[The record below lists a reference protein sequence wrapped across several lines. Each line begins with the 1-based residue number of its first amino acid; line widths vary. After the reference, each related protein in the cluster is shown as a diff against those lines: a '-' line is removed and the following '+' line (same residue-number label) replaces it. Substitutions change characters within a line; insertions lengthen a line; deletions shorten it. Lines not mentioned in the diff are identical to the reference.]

1 MKWSP
6 TVVTAAAIAVSVASA
21 QQTVNFSDLNSIMN
35 ALTAAMGPLAMYF
48 DANSNQGAWIEKYIF
63 SDGKSH
69 DGVQWHESGMYW
81 DLFYQYMQLSP
92 NDTYVDWVDGYMQT
106 SIGLNADYLDG
117 NSVATISTGRWN
129 DDIAWWGLAIM
140 TAAEATNGLGKVN
153 PKVLV
158 ENGAGNPLY
167 LSVAN
172 NTYYEMFY
180 SWDDTCGG
188 GIFWSINH
196 SFNPDH
202 PNQQY
207 YKSAITNAQHMELGA
222 RLYRMT
228 KDPSYIVAFDRVN
241 TWIKNTPGLFDPR
254 TFSLTDGIDN
264 RNCQPTDFDK
274 VTGAI
279 IYRSYHT
286 AVLDEAHSHF
296 AWLDRTFTRDGGVLY
311 DPSDATKPDAF
322 LWHVYKGLADLYTAT
337 TDATVKARVAVILQM
352 SAVDLFGTCDAA
364 WNCMRKLDV
373 SVGHTLLDGTSVRDQ
388 FSVVA
393 VLEAVA
399 VVAGVN
405 VKTKV
410 VQAPLA
416 TATVGSDSG
425 GGKGG
430 NTLLYVGVGVGAA
443 AVLIIAVI
451 GVLVWKR
458 KKAAVDARGHFDG
471 DVKRRE
477 YEDGEMYTRGQE
489 YRRQDAAKQVPRGL
503 PQYSDKQQYGANPV
517 YNNARKNSE
526 GRIVDVPIQGGPQYQ
541 HSPRPKSPGRIVVQ
555 DGKQGPYQPQFQQNP
570 YQQGPPQQSQ
580 GPRSNSRA
588 RSETPGRVV
597 A

>member
-1 MKWSP
+1 
-6 TVVTAAAIAVSVASA
+6 
-21 QQTVNFSDLNSIMN
+21 
-35 ALTAAMGPLAMYF
+35 
-48 DANSNQGAWIEKYIF
+48 
-63 SDGKSH
+63 
-69 DGVQWHESGMYW
+69 
-81 DLFYQYMQLSP
+81 
-92 NDTYVDWVDGYMQT
+92 
-106 SIGLNADYLDG
+106 
-117 NSVATISTGRWN
+117 
-129 DDIAWWGLAIM
+129 
-140 TAAEATNGLGKVN
+140 
-153 PKVLV
+153 
-158 ENGAGNPLY
+158 
-167 LSVAN
+167 
-172 NTYYEMFY
+172 
-180 SWDDTCGG
+180 
-188 GIFWSINH
+188 
-196 SFNPDH
+196 
-202 PNQQY
+202 
-207 YKSAITNAQHMELGA
+207 MELGA

-241 TWIKNTPGLFDPR
+241 TWIKNTPGLFDPK

-264 RNCQPTDFDK
+264 RYCAPTDFDK

-286 AVLDEAHSHF
+286 GTIISALSIMYGATGSQQYLDEAHSHF
-296 AWLDRTFTRDGGVLY
+296 AWLDRTFTRDGGILY

-337 TDATVKARVAVILQM
+337 TDATVKARVTVILQM
-352 SAVDLFGTCDAA
+352 SAVDMFGTCDAA

-458 KKAAVDARGHFDG
+458 KKAAVDASGRFGG

-477 YEDGEMYTRGQE
+477 YEDGEVYTRGQE
-489 YRRQDAAKQVPRGL
+489 YRRQDGAKQVPRGL

-517 YNNARKNSE
+517 YNNSRKNSE

-555 DGKQGPYQPQFQQNP
+555 DGKQGPYQQEPNHQATFQQPQFQQKP